1 MAKSRY
7 ARSRQHWKKERKTVH
22 NQNKPFNPGKY
33 GKVWGAIEFAH
44 DWGRQPEGDANGP
57 VIGKLKIGNQSVELT
72 FTETNRIIETL
83 RDAQHAHNVGVRL
96 GRTNQ
101 DAGATL
107 NMRRFKSF

>member
-57 VIGKLKIGNQSVELT
+57 VIGKLKIGNQTKTICHLLWWCNLVLL
-72 FTETNRIIETL
+72 F
-83 RDAQHAHNVGVRL
+83 H
-96 GRTNQ
+96 
-101 DAGATL
+101 L
-107 NMRRFKSF
+107 NKLLLI